1 MSGRWVIW
9 IIVGMIVLG
18 WISVLI
24 NNPTPSTWRRTI
36 GLLMILA
43 GIGWLLWRHALASLA
58 DLPAWTLVSW
68 MALLGII
75 RYALAGM
82 LSRNETWGNVLY
94 SPQPSNFPDG
104 PQIRTEGTDYFRG

>member
-82 LSRNETWGNVLY
+82 
-94 SPQPSNFPDG
+94 
-104 PQIRTEGTDYFRG
+104 RGKQK

>member
-1 MSGRWVIW
+1 MSGKWVIW
-9 IIVGMIVLG
+9 IIVGIIVLW

-24 NNPTPSTWRRTI
+24 SNPTPSPWRRTI

-82 LSRNETWGNVLY
+82 GGKQMKRGVSSFY
-94 SPQPSNFPDG
+94 SPKPLPKDG
-104 PQIRTEGTDYFRG
+104 VRHNLGRFLY